1 VISSCLEALATGID
15 ALFFPVTWVNLGGAG
30 FWEGTMVWER
40 YRLGKGGNRKVRMED
55 RAGLRRGKEAQAI
68 GLAIR

>member
-30 FWEGTMVWER
+30 FWEAWEAR
-40 YRLGKGGNRKVRMED
+40 GGRED
-55 RAGLRRGKEAQAI
+55 EAETILVVDRQ
-68 GLAIR
+68 GNDTGEV